1 MHWTDRL
8 HRQLIAISDLVNRFD
23 VDARL
28 MAESGIKLDRALYPL
43 LSRIDLNPD
52 IILIDLANLVGRDH
66 STVSRQVAKLE
77 SQGLVI
83 RTPNA
88 KDRRVQHLTSSQTGQ
103 ALIARIRAVRQAWME
118 EHFRDWNDKDRTKL
132 ISLMGRMLDSE
143 DK

>member
-52 IILIDLANLVGRDH
+52 IILIDLANLV
-66 STVSRQVAKLE
+66 T
-77 SQGLVI
+77 
-83 RTPNA
+83 
-88 KDRRVQHLTSSQTGQ
+88 HLIPQNLLRG
-103 ALIARIRAVRQAWME
+103 
-118 EHFRDWNDKDRTKL
+118 
-132 ISLMGRMLDSE
+132 
-143 DK
+143 